1 MTSREPNG
9 SITASASSR
18 EGDMAVDAI
27 SLNATTRAPA
37 SPGEGE
43 MGVTAEAWLD
53 LIDREYLR
61 QFIRGGGSAVK
72 FIEADAEEL
81 DEIQARLAALAEH
94 HGLAPCRINA
104 SETRLH
110 MIQDIFFAISRSLDW
125 PAMAQAFVEALVI
138 KHGYGW
144 PRPGG
149 GVTFQDLAAYNE
161 IDVRLLRRD
170 LNRWLT
176 DEIMRDRSMS
186 QDFRIAMATLC
197 RSRLEPDETDMGVT
211 TPVLEWLRGEL
222 RAIGAVRQTYIT
234 AKITRHN
241 GRAMLR
247 SLCRWLR
254 LCGRTGICLTLDI
267 RQVLRAKAA
276 LGEGLRYSPAAV
288 IDGFEVL
295 RQLID
300 DAETFQGLLV
310 VVLADEALTGLDPK
324 RSLNAYA
331 ALKMRVWDDVRAAG
345 RDNPLTALVRLHSDR
360 HPTTEAA

>member
-1 MTSREPNG
+1 MEPNAI
-9 SITASASSR
+9 SPNAPTRASVSSR
-18 EGDMAVDAI
+18 EGEI
-27 SLNATTRAPA
+27 
-37 SPGEGE
+37 
-43 MGVTAEAWLD
+43 GVTEEAWLD

-61 QFIRGGGSAVK
+61 QFISGGGSAVK
-72 FIEADAEEL
+72 LVEGDTERL
-81 DEIQARLAALAEH
+81 DEIETRLAALAERH
-94 HGLAPCRINA
+94 ELASCWVNT
-104 SETRLH
+104 SQTKLH

-125 PAMAQAFVEALVI
+125 PAMAQGFVEALVI

-149 GVTFQDLAAYNE
+149 GVTFQDIAAYNE
-161 IDVRLLRRD
+161 IDVRLFRRD

-197 RSRLEPDETDMGVT
+197 RTRLEPDETDKGVT

-222 RAIGAVRQTYIT
+222 RAVGALRQTYIT

-254 LCGRTGICLTLDI
+254 LCGRKGICVTLDI
-267 RQVLRAKAA
+267 RQVLRAGTA
-276 LGEGLRYSPAAV
+276 LGEGLRYTLAAV
-288 IDGFEVL
+288 IDAFEVL

-300 DAETFQGLLV
+300 DTETFQGLLV
-310 VVLADEALTGLDPK
+310 VVLADEALTDFDDK

-331 ALKMRVWDDVRAAG
+331 ALKMRIWDDVRATR
-345 RDNPLTALVRLHSDR
+345 RDNPLAALVRLHSGR
-360 HPTTEAA
+360 HSTVEAA

>member
-1 MTSREPNG
+1 
-9 SITASASSR
+9 
-18 EGDMAVDAI
+18 MAIQAI
-27 SLNATTRAPA
+27 SLNAPTQTSA
-37 SPGEGE
+37 SSGAGD
-43 MGVTAEAWLD
+43 MGVAAEAWLD

-61 QFIRGGGSAVK
+61 QFISGGGSAVK
-72 FIEADAEEL
+72 FVEADAEQL
-81 DEIQARLAALAEH
+81 DEVQSRLVKLAEQ
-94 HGLAPCRINA
+94 HGLASCRIDA
-104 SETRLH
+104 SQTRLH

-138 KHGYGW
+138 KQGYQW

-149 GVTFQDLAAYNE
+149 GVTFQDVAACNE
-161 IDVRLLRRD
+161 IDVRLFRRD

-197 RSRLEPDETDMGVT
+197 RMRLEPDETDEGVT

-222 RAIGAVRQTYIT
+222 RATGALRQTYIT

-254 LCGRTGICLTLDI
+254 LCGRNGLCVTLDI
-267 RQVLRAKAA
+267 RRVLRAGTA
-276 LGEGLRYSPAAV
+276 LGEGLRYTPAAV
-288 IDGFEVL
+288 IDAFEVL

-310 VVLADEALTGLDPK
+310 VVLADEALTGLDAK

-345 RDNPLTALVRLHSDR
+345 RDNPLAALVRLHSGR
-360 HPTTEAA
+360 HPTTEGA